1 MKRILFLLS
10 VLLALSAYAEHEY
23 IPFVED
29 GKVWVDYNYQGK
41 HNQLGIN
48 GTTTIDQK
56 EYYKLYIESFSE
68 YGGTQTPTDHSQLHG
83 YIREE
88 NKRVYRR
95 SINDEQEHL
104 IYDFGAQVGDTIE
117 WDTITYTWS
126 EDTIKRYI
134 VVDSIKTT
142 LYYGK
147 ERNVYYVTCIEREF
161 DKNGVENFEHGGP
174 IYFYDE
180 WIEGVGTLRQPSL
193 DDSFRWGATG
203 MIYFEYCYDY
213 NTQEIFPT
221 NKTPRAEFSYPGE
234 KYIPCLQEGNAWVFE
249 NTPPGLL
256 VQRHIGSTKVID
268 GVEYHVLYKTIFY
281 PQSWSAGEPIEAGY
295 MREENGKVYMGA
307 GEKEKLIIDFTLQ
320 KGDTAYWDTD
330 KHVYIKDVSYSVIA
344 EKERK
349 VMQVETRGL
358 GPEGETT
365 NNETWIE
372 GIGTTHN
379 IFDAESYRWYDFS
392 GLYTRFKYFYNYPTQ
407 TCYPE
412 NAEQFDFGTQSKYEY
427 IPFLQ
432 EGNAWVQESIE
443 SDYGR
448 NMITDTV
455 TIDGKEYCVLSFRA
469 LNIYES
475 IIWDSHYKTYL
486 REEGKKVYR
495 YHYDESFVPTW
506 NNTEH
511 LFFDFGAQAGDSI
524 VVADWEEY
532 KLTLVIDSVCQKV
545 LDNKERDVFYVSY
558 MKLYKER
565 EETYIENHD
574 VWIEGI
580 GPTQTATF
588 DEMVCKWGLACG
600 ASLFYCYHN
609 YNTGYTYPEDKTMID
624 FSAVHATPADANTLT
639 LHRNGNALMAV
650 FPTASAG
657 DSITLYDTTGR
668 VVATQAVQQGA
679 TTATIDITALPAGV
693 YIARL
698 NSGAT
703 AKVVL

>member
-1 MKRILFLLS
+1 MGFYKYYYYVCKKGGNMKRILSLLA

-23 IPFVED
+23 IPYVEE
-29 GKVWVDYNYQGK
+29 GKVWVSFEVSSSSYKQV
-41 HNQLGIN
+41 GIGELTEIN
-48 GTTTIDQK
+48 NK
-56 EYYKLYIESFSE
+56 LYHKLYISILDAITNEIT
-68 YGGTQTPTDHSQLHG
+68 YAGLHG

-88 NKRVYRR
+88 NKKVFTREL
-95 SINDEQEHL
+95 NNEFETM
-104 IYDFGAQVGDTIE
+104 IYDFDIQAGDTIQFQQGE
-117 WDTITYTWS
+117 TI
-126 EDTIKRYI
+126 
-134 VVDSIKTT
+134 VDSIETQI
-142 LYYGK
+142 YYGK
-147 ERNVYYVTCIEREF
+147 ERHVFYVTHESSQIN
-161 DKNGVENFEHGGP
+161 D
-174 IYFYDE
+174 I
-180 WIEGVGTLRQPSL
+180 WIEGVGSQEFPIMLSL
-193 DDSFRWGATG
+193 IPNFGASG
-203 MIYFEYCYDY
+203 MMFYEYSYNY
-213 NTQEIFPT
+213 NTEEIFPT

-249 NTPPGLL
+249 NTPPGEL

-307 GEKEKLIIDFTLQ
+307 GENEKLIIDFTLQ

-344 EKERK
+344 GKERK
-349 VMQVETRGL
+349 VMQVETRGF

-365 NNETWIE
+365 NKETWIE

-379 IFDAESYRWYDFS
+379 IFDAESYRWYDLS

-427 IPFLQ
+427 IPFLSPSN
-432 EGNAWVQESIE
+432 EWVE
-443 SDYGR
+443 YGYQHY
-448 NMITDTV
+448 MQYTV
-455 TIDGKEYCVLSFRA
+455 GEMVELYGKNYYTINETELS
-469 LNIYES
+469 LPDQVI
-475 IIWDSHYKTYL
+475 SHSKHKSYY
-486 REEGKKVYR
+486 REEDKKLYMLNV
-495 YHYDESFVPTW
+495 DEDFLV
-506 NNTEH
+506 
-511 LFFDFGAQAGDSI
+511 FDFGANAGDT
-524 VVADWEEY
+524 V
-532 KLTLVIDSVCQKV
+532 TLKPFFENEVRKIIIDSIQSTTLTGKV
-545 LDNKERDVFYVSY
+545 RDIYYVDY
-558 MKLYKER
+558 GY
-565 EETYIENHD
+565 ETD

-580 GPTQTATF
+580 GPIHSFLFNEGIRWGGVGYSYFHYYYDNSTQY
-588 DEMVCKWGLACG
+588 V
-600 ASLFYCYHN
+600 
-609 YNTGYTYPEDKTMID
+609 YPEDRDVLD
-624 FSAVHATPADANTLT
+624 FSAVHSLQAEAHTLT

-657 DSITLYDTTGR
+657 ESITLYDTTGR

-703 AKVVL
+703 AKMVW

>member
-1 MKRILFLLS
+1 MKRILSLLA

-23 IPFVED
+23 IPYVEE
-29 GKVWVDYNYQGK
+29 GKVWVSFEVSSSSYKQV
-41 HNQLGIN
+41 GIGELTEIN
-48 GTTTIDQK
+48 NK
-56 EYYKLYIESFSE
+56 LYHKLYISILDAITNEIT
-68 YGGTQTPTDHSQLHG
+68 YAGLHG

-88 NKRVYRR
+88 NKKVFTREL
-95 SINDEQEHL
+95 NNEFETM
-104 IYDFGAQVGDTIE
+104 IYDFDIQAGDTIQFQQGE
-117 WDTITYTWS
+117 TI
-126 EDTIKRYI
+126 
-134 VVDSIKTT
+134 VDSIETQI
-142 LYYGK
+142 YYGK
-147 ERNVYYVTCIEREF
+147 ERHVFYVTHESSQIN
-161 DKNGVENFEHGGP
+161 D
-174 IYFYDE
+174 I
-180 WIEGVGTLRQPSL
+180 WIEGVGSQEFPIMLSL
-193 DDSFRWGATG
+193 IPNFGASG
-203 MIYFEYCYDY
+203 MMFYEYSYNY
-213 NTQEIFPT
+213 NTEEIFPT

-249 NTPPGLL
+249 NTPPGEL

-307 GEKEKLIIDFTLQ
+307 GENEKLIIDFTLQ

-344 EKERK
+344 GKERK
-349 VMQVETRGL
+349 VMQVETRGF

-365 NNETWIE
+365 NKETWIE

-379 IFDAESYRWYDFS
+379 IFDAESYRWYDLS

-427 IPFLQ
+427 IPFLSPSN
-432 EGNAWVQESIE
+432 EWVE
-443 SDYGR
+443 YGYQHY
-448 NMITDTV
+448 MQYTV
-455 TIDGKEYCVLSFRA
+455 GEMVELYGKNYYTINETELS
-469 LNIYES
+469 LPDQVI
-475 IIWDSHYKTYL
+475 SHSKHKSYY
-486 REEGKKVYR
+486 REEDKKLYMLNV
-495 YHYDESFVPTW
+495 DEDFLV
-506 NNTEH
+506 
-511 LFFDFGAQAGDSI
+511 FDFGANAGDT
-524 VVADWEEY
+524 V
-532 KLTLVIDSVCQKV
+532 TLKPFFENEVRKIIIDSIQSTTLTGKV
-545 LDNKERDVFYVSY
+545 RDIYYVDY
-558 MKLYKER
+558 GY
-565 EETYIENHD
+565 ETD

-580 GPTQTATF
+580 GPIHSFLFNEGIRWGGVGYSYFHYYYDNSTQY
-588 DEMVCKWGLACG
+588 V
-600 ASLFYCYHN
+600 
-609 YNTGYTYPEDKTMID
+609 YPEDRDVLD
-624 FSAVHATPADANTLT
+624 FSAVHSLQAEAHTLT

-657 DSITLYDTTGR
+657 ESITLYDTTGR

-703 AKVVL
+703 AKMVW

>member
-1 MKRILFLLS
+1 MKKLLL
-10 VLLALSAYAEHEY
+10 LLATLAISLATYAEQEY
-23 IPFVED
+23 IPTV
-29 GKVWVDYNYQGK
+29 
-41 HNQLGIN
+41 
-48 GTTTIDQK
+48 
-56 EYYKLYIESFSE
+56 
-68 YGGTQTPTDHSQLHG
+68 
-83 YIREE
+83 
-88 NKRVYRR
+88 
-95 SINDEQEHL
+95 
-104 IYDFGAQVGDTIE
+104 
-117 WDTITYTWS
+117 
-126 EDTIKRYI
+126 
-134 VVDSIKTT
+134 
-142 LYYGK
+142 
-147 ERNVYYVTCIEREF
+147 
-161 DKNGVENFEHGGP
+161 
-174 IYFYDE
+174 
-180 WIEGVGTLRQPSL
+180 
-193 DDSFRWGATG
+193 
-203 MIYFEYCYDY
+203 
-213 NTQEIFPT
+213 
-221 NKTPRAEFSYPGE
+221 
-234 KYIPCLQEGNAWVFE
+234 QEGNAWVFE
-249 NTPPGLL
+249 NGPYPEI
-256 VQRHIGSTKVID
+256 VQRHISGTKVID
-268 GVEYHVLYKTIFY
+268 GVEYHVLYKTTFSPMSGGVSK
-281 PQSWSAGEPIEAGY
+281 PQEAGY
-295 MREENGKVYMGA
+295 MREENGKVYMDA
-307 GEKEKLIIDFTLQ
+307 GEDERLIIDYTLQ

-330 KHVYIKDVSYSVIA
+330 KYVYIKEVSY
-344 EKERK
+344 KMLLGQERK
-349 VMQVETRGL
+349 VMQVETHGVDEM
-358 GPEGETT
+358 GSTS
-365 NNETWIE
+365 NETWIE

-379 IFDAESYRWYDFS
+379 IFDAEHLRWYDHS
-392 GLYTRFKYFYNYPTQ
+392 GLITRYKYFYNYPTQ

-412 NAEQFDFGTQSKYEY
+412 NAELFDFGTQSKYEY

-432 EGNAWVQESIE
+432 EGNAWVEESIE

-469 LNIYES
+469 LIIYES

-558 MKLYKER
+558 MELYKER
-565 EETYIENHD
+565 DETYIENHD

-588 DEMVCKWGLACG
+588 DEIVCKWGLACG

-624 FSAVHATPADANTLT
+624 FSAVHATPADGCSLT
-639 LHRNGNALMAV
+639 LHREGDALMAV
-650 FPTASAG
+650 FPTAAIG
-657 DSITLYDTTGR
+657 EAITLYNTTGR
-668 VVATQAVQQGA
+668 VVATQPIRTGA
-679 TTATIDITALPAGV
+679 TTATIDTTALSAGV

>member
-1 MKRILFLLS
+1 MFYIMKRILSLLS

-23 IPFVED
+23 IPFVEN
-29 GKVWVDYNYQGK
+29 GKVWVSFDVSSSSYKQV
-41 HNQLGIN
+41 GIGELTEIN
-48 GTTTIDQK
+48 N
-56 EYYKLYIESFSE
+56 KLYHKLYLSILDAITNEIT
-68 YGGTQTPTDHSQLHG
+68 YTGLHG

-88 NKRVYRR
+88 NKKVFTREL
-95 SINDEQEHL
+95 NNEFETM
-104 IYDFGAQVGDTIE
+104 IYDFDIQAGDTIQFQQGE
-117 WDTITYTWS
+117 TI
-126 EDTIKRYI
+126 
-134 VVDSIKTT
+134 VDSIETQI
-142 LYYGK
+142 YYGK
-147 ERNVYYVTCIEREF
+147 ERHVFYVTHESSQIN
-161 DKNGVENFEHGGP
+161 D
-174 IYFYDE
+174 I
-180 WIEGVGTLRQPSL
+180 WIEGVGSQEFPIMLSL
-193 DDSFRWGATG
+193 IPNFGASG
-203 MIYFEYCYDY
+203 MMFYEYSYNY
-213 NTQEIFPT
+213 NTEEIFPT
-221 NKTPRAEFSYPGE
+221 DKTPKPEFSYPGE

-249 NTPPGLL
+249 NTPPGEL

-307 GEKEKLIIDFTLQ
+307 GENEKLIIDFTLQ

-344 EKERK
+344 GKERK
-349 VMQVETRGL
+349 VMQVETRGF

-379 IFDAESYRWYDFS
+379 IFDAESYRWYDLS

-432 EGNAWVQESIE
+432 EGNAWVEGSTGGVF
-443 SDYGR
+443 GR
-448 NMITDTV
+448 YTITDTV
-455 TIDGKEYCVLSFRA
+455 MIDGKEYFVLSFRA
-469 LNIYES
+469 LDIYES

-486 REEGKKVYR
+486 REEGKRVYK
-495 YHYDESFVPTW
+495 YEVEKGFFPTESH
-506 NNTEH
+506 TEH
-511 LFFDFGAQAGDSI
+511 LFFDFGAHAGDSI
-524 VVADWEEY
+524 VVADSEEY
-532 KLTLVIDSVCQKV
+532 KLTLVIDSVSQTV

-558 MKLYKER
+558 MNLHKER
-565 EETYIENHD
+565 EETFIDSHD

-588 DEMVCKWGLACG
+588 DEIVCKWGLACG
-600 ASLFYCYHN
+600 PSWFVCFHN
-609 YNTGYTYPEDKTMID
+609 YDTGFTYPEDVTMMD

-639 LHRNGNALMAV
+639 LHRDGGALMAV

-657 DSITLYDTTGR
+657 ESITLYDTTGR

>member
-1 MKRILFLLS
+1 MKRILSLLS

-23 IPFVED
+23 IPYVEE
-29 GKVWVDYNYQGK
+29 GKVWVSFEVSSSSYKQV
-41 HNQLGIN
+41 GIGELTEIN
-48 GTTTIDQK
+48 NK
-56 EYYKLYIESFSE
+56 LYHKLYISILDAITNEIT
-68 YGGTQTPTDHSQLHG
+68 YTGLHG

-88 NKRVYRR
+88 NKKVFTREL
-95 SINDEQEHL
+95 NNEFETM
-104 IYDFGAQVGDTIE
+104 IYDFDIQAGDTIQFQQGE
-117 WDTITYTWS
+117 TI
-126 EDTIKRYI
+126 
-134 VVDSIKTT
+134 VDSIETQI
-142 LYYGK
+142 YYGK
-147 ERNVYYVTCIEREF
+147 ERHVFYVTHESSQIN
-161 DKNGVENFEHGGP
+161 D
-174 IYFYDE
+174 I
-180 WIEGVGTLRQPSL
+180 WIEGVGSQEFPIMLSL
-193 DDSFRWGATG
+193 IPNFGASG
-203 MIYFEYCYDY
+203 MMFYEYSYNY
-213 NTQEIFPT
+213 NTKEIFPT
-221 NKTPRAEFSYPGE
+221 DKTPKPEFSYPE
-234 KYIPCLQEGNAWVFE
+234 HEYIPCLQEGNAWVFE

-256 VQRHIGSTKVID
+256 VQRHIGGTKVID

-307 GEKEKLIIDFTLQ
+307 GENEKLIIDFTLQ

-344 EKERK
+344 GKERK

-379 IFDAESYRWYDFS
+379 IFDAESYRWYDLS

-600 ASLFYCYHN
+600 PSLFYCFHN
-609 YNTGYTYPEDKTMID
+609 YNTGYTYPEDKTMLD
-624 FSAVHATPADANTLT
+624 FSAVHATPSDANTLT

-657 DSITLYDTTGR
+657 ESITLYDTTGR

-679 TTATIDITALPAGV
+679 TTVSIDTTTLPAGV